1 MYILNQNGKID
12 MQEKVYE
19 NMVSF
24 QRMIKTLMY
33 K

>member
-12 MQEKVYE
+12 MQEKVYK